1 MASLFWYFYSM
12 KSKTLFVILGI
23 TLGLLA
29 VPAIAMFFS
38 DEVNWGP
45 GDFVVAGLLIFGLGT
60 AIALA
65 RKKAKRHPW
74 VIVLIVLFFLLL
86 WAELAVGVFGSPI
99 AGD

>member
-1 MASLFWYFYSM
+1 MT
-12 KSKTLFVILGI
+12 SKTLFVILGI

-45 GDFVVAGLLIFGLGT
+45 GDFVVVGLLIFGLGT
-60 AIALA
+60 AIAFA

-74 VIVLIVLFFLLL
+74 VIALIVLFFLLL

-99 AGD
+99 AGN